1 MSDVFNKIAR
11 LSPRALQRY
20 ASACLQAYCH
30 AKLIQHSSID
40 ALIAHL
46 NRYPESGSLVEWE
59 RNGALLPL
67 NGRGDEMPQDLT
79 LSISPRDIEDFTYL
93 VDIAVEV
100 GIVDM
105 YGTPTTLPVE
115 FVGKIAMILSQ
126 NNIDLPEI

>member
-1 MSDVFNKIAR
+1 MPRKIDSHPA
-11 LSPRALQRY
+11 
-20 ASACLQAYCH
+20 
-30 AKLIQHSSID
+30 ID

-59 RNGALLPL
+59 RNGVLLPL
-67 NGRGDEMPQDLT
+67 NGRGDEIPQDLT
-79 LSISPRDIEDFTYL
+79 LSISPQDIEDFTYL
-93 VDIAVEV
+93 VDTTVEV

-126 NNIDLPEI
+126 NNIYLPEI